1 LNLQLL
7 SVSDLSAENSKIKEK
22 LKQLSE
28 ELSNIKNLMKE
39 KDASIDDLQKRVTR
53 LLSVNFFIFRIL
65 ILYSF

>member
-22 LKQLSE
+22 LKQLNK

>member
-1 LNLQLL
+1 MNLQLL